1 MLCSLSEDLGKLV
14 LAQHSWHWNKTI
26 ISMTARKGIYLD
38 LSINKDKDLPWEQEQ
53 VHGDSELCS
62 PLCEGKGEH
71 GVQSHGGHG
80 HGGVGV
86 GGAGPLHDGDLQEGR
101 DNIEHQAESG
111 DITVVL
117 SEHDLLMVTLI
128 SIFVVVLSP
137 EI

>member
-1 MLCSLSEDLGKLV
+1 M
-14 LAQHSWHWNKTI
+14 
-26 ISMTARKGIYLD
+26 
-38 LSINKDKDLPWEQEQ
+38 INHLI
-53 VHGDSELCS
+53 HGHSELCS

-128 SIFVVVLSP
+128 SIFVVVFSP